1 MFVVFGASG
10 NTGSVVAATLL
21 AQGKKVRVV
30 ARNASKVDKLRAA
43 GAEVFAGDVLDE
55 ASVTAALAGA
65 EGAYLLN
72 PPDATSKAFIA
83 RSRRVVDAYAAAL
96 AKHSIPHAVFL
107 SSVAAQLPS
116 GTGPILTAHY
126 AEEVLPKANAKTS
139 LTFVRAAYFMENLLG
154 FAHPMKQDGVL
165 PVFGGGET
173 YPFPMVATRDIG
185 ATAAGALLAAP
196 TSSQWIELSGPR
208 EYSFVDAA
216 AEATAIVGKPV
227 KAVPLPI
234 DGLVPAL
241 VAVGFSEEM
250 ATLYREMN
258 EAFGKGA
265 GFEGKGKSVRGTTVL
280 ADVLR
285 PALT

>member
-1 MFVVFGASG
+1 MRRVSDDATKPGVNAVVLNARVPRLKDRERRDVERRLEETKAECIGHG
-10 NTGSVVAATLL
+10 NEHATRCREHEIRSRDDERRRLER
-21 AQGKKVRVV
+21 VRTK
-30 ARNASKVDKLRAA
+30 RD
-43 GAEVFAGDVLDE
+43 
-55 ASVTAALAGA
+55 VTA
-65 EGAYLLN
+65 
-72 PPDATSKAFIA
+72 KAF
-83 RSRRVVDAYAAAL
+83 RREGFVDRA
-96 AKHSIPHAVFL
+96 
-107 SSVAAQLPS
+107 
-116 GTGPILTAHY
+116 TGI
-126 AEEVLPKANAKTS
+126 
-139 LTFVRAAYFMENLLG
+139 LG

-185 ATAAGALLAAP
+185 ATAASALLAAP
-196 TSSQWIELSGPR
+196 TSTQWIELSGPK

-216 AEATAIVGKPV
+216 TEATAIVGKPV

-234 DGLVPAL
+234 DGLIPAL

-265 GFEGKGKSVRGTTVL
+265 GFEGKGKAVRGTTVL
-280 ADVLR
+280 ADVLQ